1 LSTDLT
7 PLENEMI
14 IYYCWI
20 TAMLP
25 SYQDG
30 IIAGLARKGYMVGP
44 ASKDGAIATGASDT
58 KPSVLFAV
66 SVYKAEETNASNIYT
81 DVIAVLNDM
90 KARYYSVIISHSYEA
105 TWAGSNI
112 KLPGKPPP
120 IPPQDPS
127 SKKLN

>member
-1 LSTDLT
+1 
-7 PLENEMI
+7 MY

-44 ASKDGAIATGASDT
+44 ASKDGTLATGIADN
-58 KPSVLFAV
+58 KPSCLFAI

-81 DVIAVLNDM
+81 DVVNVLTDM
-90 KARYYSVIISHSYEA
+90 KAKFYSVIVSHSYEA
-105 TWAGSNI
+105 IWAGSNI
-112 KLPGKPPP
+112 KLPAKPNKPPP
-120 IPPQDPS
+120 ITPTDPS
-127 SKKLN
+127 DKKLN